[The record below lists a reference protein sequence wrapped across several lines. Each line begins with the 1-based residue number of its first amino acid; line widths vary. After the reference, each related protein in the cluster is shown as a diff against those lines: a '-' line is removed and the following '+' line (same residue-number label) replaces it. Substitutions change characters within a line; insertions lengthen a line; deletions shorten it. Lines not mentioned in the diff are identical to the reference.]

1 MKKLNRFLIII
12 GIIIVLLAALLWW
25 QFDNIKSVYYSFKY
39 NNDQIDTLIDK
50 HYDDIDNYLKEHSN
64 YEVRQSTEV
73 EQKLHQ
79 DEIIT
84 DKEFEDVLV
93 GKNDV
98 ESMFGMDVGL
108 NEAKEFVNPEG
119 DKLSKEEL
127 IEAKKENSSD
137 SSATTDKL
145 SSQKADEKAA
155 QSIAK
160 MYVLKSTFE
169 SELDKLYGQALAY
182 YDTMTPEQKKNA
194 KSEVMKKFYST
205 AVSLE
210 ESCDA
215 QVDAVLKE
223 LESVLK
229 AEGESTELV
238 TKIKTAYSEEKSL
251 KKAYYLNLHK

>member
-1 MKKLNRFLIII
+1 MKKLNKFLIII
-12 GIIIVLLAALLWW
+12 GVIIALLLLIFWW
-25 QFDNIKSVYYSFKY
+25 QFNNIKSVYYSFKY
-39 NNDQIDTLIDK
+39 NNEQIGNLIDK

-84 DKEFEDVLV
+84 DKEFEDVLT

-108 NEAKEFVNPEG
+108 NESKDFINPDG

-137 SSATTDKL
+137 SAASANNGD
-145 SSQKADEKAA
+145 SQKVDEKAA

-169 SELDKLYGQALAY
+169 SELDKLYRQALSY
-182 YDTMTPEQKKNA
+182 YDTLTPEQKKNG
-194 KSEVMKKFYST
+194 KSEVTKRFYST
-205 AVSLE
+205 GTALE
-210 ESCDA
+210 TSCDA

-223 LESVLK
+223 LETVLK

-238 TKIKTAYSEEKSL
+238 TKIKTAYNEEKRL
-251 KKAYYLNLHK
+251 KKAYYINLHK